1 MTFSDLSAPD
11 MEMVRAFAAIAHRSC
26 ATLGWDRVA
35 PALAEC
41 WNIYSGPSGL
51 QWEEVSGLL
60 HEACCN
66 ETKEARFES
75 TMLAHCQP
83 HRGREHQLGRIQ

>member
-11 MEMVRAFAAIAHRSC
+11 MEMVRAFAAIAHGNC

-35 PALAEC
+35 PVLAEC

-51 QWEEVSGLL
+51 QWEEVSDLL
-60 HEACCN
+60 HQACCI
-66 ETKEARFES
+66 ETKEARFERA
-75 TMLAHCQP
+75 M
-83 HRGREHQLGRIQ
+83 RGMASLPPLPPASPRRIH